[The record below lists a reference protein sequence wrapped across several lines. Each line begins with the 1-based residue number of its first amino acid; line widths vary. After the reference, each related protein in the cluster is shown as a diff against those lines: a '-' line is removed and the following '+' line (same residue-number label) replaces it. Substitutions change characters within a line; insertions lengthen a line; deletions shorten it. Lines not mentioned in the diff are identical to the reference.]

1 VNFGKLFK
9 VFDTVMSVVDATKE
23 APSKQP
29 PPGDHQTPAPT
40 TFAEQIEVRLTNVVV
55 AALKEAFDRDHA
67 RLELERSHLEEQ
79 RRRAEETARIELR
92 RQAADRELGRLRL
105 LAAAGLIGWIAPML
119 LLVIRVGTS
128 GASRAALITA
138 SVLSLC
144 SLAAAFAAQARIG
157 ANAIDKDRPLN
168 TPASTVS
175 LCVLIAALA
184 LAAFS
189 LLL

>member
-9 VFDTVMSVVDATKE
+9 VFDTVMSVVDATK
-23 APSKQP
+23 QRP
-29 PPGDHQTPAPT
+29 PEQSQSTEKHTPAPT

-67 RLELERSHLEEQ
+67 RLELERAHLEEQ
-79 RRRAEETARIELR
+79 RRRAEEAARMELR

-119 LLVIRVGTS
+119 LLVTRVTTS
-128 GASRAALITA
+128 GASRAALIGA

-144 SLAAAFAAQARIG
+144 SLAFAFVAQARIG
-157 ANAIDKDRPLN
+157 ANAADKDRPLN
-168 TPASTVS
+168 TPASTVA
-175 LCVLIAALA
+175 LGVLVAALG
-184 LAAFS
+184 LAAVS